1 MHILFTVLDRPGGR
15 GLKIPLYPDTRKEFR
30 MKPVYVKG
38 LPPIPDSG
46 VISSAIRNV
55 ILKATDNLSWLS
67 AGETVLLK
75 PALNS
80 PDPYPATTH
89 PLAIS
94 VTAELLA
101 DRGAKVVIGDQSG
114 IDHVL
119 HHPGGVIH
127 GRTIDNYAR
136 SGMGDRNDT
145 RFVGFE
151 DSGWDEGFFH
161 YRSAYTASWRDG
173 FYITSWVKK
182 ADHIISLPRISTHSQ
197 AGATLGLKIMV
208 GMLREDSRMEFH
220 ANGPMNG
227 FIIRSAKGSSLISFD
242 DGTNLFFEKIVE
254 ISDAIRDRLRLTL
267 CLATEVQ
274 ATFGPDRYGVRLGQ
288 TGFGRSYIVRPEPG
302 LVFGSADQIAAEA
315 TALAVLKD
323 AQRSLPLLP
332 RSMQRLALF
341 RNPYVQVLD
350 RMDVRDH
357 PCIRHG
363 MKIGLGEMPG
373 EMVFEDIPDTVQK
386 RLGGLLQRA
395 E

>member
-1 MHILFTVLDRPGGR
+1 
-15 GLKIPLYPDTRKEFR
+15 

-38 LPPIPDSG
+38 LLPIPDAG

-67 AGETVLLK
+67 AGETVFLK

-80 PDPYPATTH
+80 TDPYPATTH

-101 DRGAKVVIGDQSG
+101 ERGAKVVIGDQSG

-127 GRTIDNYAR
+127 GRTIDNYSR
-136 SGMGDRNDT
+136 SGMGDRNDP

-151 DSGWDEGFFH
+151 DCGWDEGFFH
-161 YRSAYTASWRDG
+161 HHSACTASWRDG
-173 FYITSWVKK
+173 FYLTSWVKK
-182 ADHIISLPRISTHSQ
+182 ADHIISLPRVSTHSM
-197 AGATLGLKIMV
+197 AGVTLGLKSMV

-220 ANGPMNG
+220 ANGPMNR
-227 FIIRSAKGSSLISFD
+227 FIIRSARGSTLTSSD
-242 DGTNLFFEKIVE
+242 DGTGTFFEKIVE
-254 ISDAIRDRLRLTL
+254 ISDAIREKLRLTL
-267 CLATEVQ
+267 FFATEVQ
-274 ATFGPDRYGVRLGQ
+274 ATFGPDQYGIRLGR
-288 TGFGRSYIVRPEPG
+288 TGFGRAYVIRPKPG

-315 TALAVLKD
+315 MALAVLKD

-332 RSMQRLALF
+332 RSMQRVGLL
-341 RNPYVQVLD
+341 RNPYVKDLD
-350 RMDVRDH
+350 RLSIRDH
-357 PCIRHG
+357 PYIRHG

-373 EMVFEDIPDTVQK
+373 EMVFEHVPDVVQK
-386 RLGGLLQRA
+386 RLGELLQRTK
-395 E
+395 

>member
-1 MHILFTVLDRPGGR
+1 
-15 GLKIPLYPDTRKEFR
+15 

-38 LPPIPDSG
+38 LPSIPDSG
-46 VISSAIRNV
+46 VISSAVRNV

-67 AGETVLLK
+67 VGETVLLK

-101 DRGAKVVIGDQSG
+101 ERGAKVVIGDQSG

-127 GRTIDNYAR
+127 GSTIDNYAR

-151 DSGWDEGFFH
+151 DSGWDEGFFPH
-161 YRSAYTASWRDG
+161 HSACTASWCDG

-182 ADHIISLPRISTHSQ
+182 ADHILSLPRVSTHSM
-197 AGATLGLKIMV
+197 AGVTLGLKSMV

-220 ANGPMNG
+220 ANGPMNR
-227 FIIRSAKGSSLISFD
+227 FIIRSAKGSTLTSSD
-242 DGTNLFFEKIVE
+242 DGTGTFFEKIVE
-254 ISDAIRDRLRLTL
+254 ISDAIRDKLRLTL
-267 CLATEVQ
+267 YLATEIQ
-274 ATFGPDRYGVRLGQ
+274 ATFGPDQYGIRLGR
-288 TGFGRSYIVRPEPG
+288 TGFGRAYVVRPEPG
-302 LVFGSADQIAAEA
+302 IVFGSADQIAAEA

-332 RSMQRLALF
+332 RSLQRVGLL
-341 RNPYVQVLD
+341 RNPYVQGFDLT
-350 RMDVRDH
+350 DVRDH
-357 PCIRHG
+357 PYIRHG

-373 EMVFEDIPDTVQK
+373 EMVFEDVPDVVQK
-386 RLGGLLQRA
+386 RLGELLQRA
-395 E
+395 G

>member
-1 MHILFTVLDRPGGR
+1 
-15 GLKIPLYPDTRKEFR
+15 

-38 LPPIPDSG
+38 MPPIPDAG

-75 PALNS
+75 PVLNS

-94 VTAELLA
+94 VTAKILTE
-101 DRGAKVVIGDQSG
+101 RGAKVVIGDQSG

-161 YRSAYTASWRDG
+161 HHSACTASWRDG
-173 FYITSWVKK
+173 FYLTSWVKK
-182 ADHIISLPRISTHSQ
+182 ADHIISLPRVSTHSM
-197 AGATLGLKIMV
+197 AGVTLGLKSMV

-220 ANGPMNG
+220 ANGPMNR
-227 FIIRSAKGSSLISFD
+227 FITQAAKGSTLTSED
-242 DGTNLFFEKIVE
+242 DGSGKFFEKIVE
-254 ISDAIRDRLRLTL
+254 ISDAVRDKLRLTL
-267 CLATEVQ
+267 FLATEVQ
-274 ATFGPDRYGVRLGQ
+274 ATFGPDRYGKRMGPIGL
-288 TGFGRSYIVRPEPG
+288 GRSYVVRPEPG

-315 TALAVLKD
+315 MALAVLKD
-323 AQRSLPLLP
+323 AQQSLPLLP
-332 RSMQRLALF
+332 RSMQRVGLL
-341 RNPYVQVLD
+341 RNPYVQDLHRVSI
-350 RMDVRDH
+350 RDH
-357 PCIRHG
+357 PYIRHG

-373 EMVFEDIPDTVQK
+373 EMVFEDVPDIVQK
-386 RLGGLLQRA
+386 RLGELLQRTK
-395 E
+395 